1 MTLSLLISIPFC
13 VACIASA
20 VIHPSLVRF
29 ARMKNLVDNP
39 NTRKLQIRP
48 VPVLGGIGVFFGI
61 MLGLVGACA
70 VIDCSSLFVIFG
82 CMLLMMYV
90 GAMDDMLDISPAVRL
105 AAQIVVVLILISID
119 GLSLDDFHGL
129 WGIGS
134 LPAAASVP
142 LTVFAVVGIINAL
155 NLIDGVDGLFSMFTM
170 ATCTLFGT
178 IFLFG
183 GDFQLFVLAAASIGA
198 MIPFLLHNAFGNT
211 SKMFVGDGG
220 TLLMGVVL
228 SVFVMEIVSNPVYG
242 KMFAAH
248 NLGVVPF
255 ALAALAVP
263 VFDTVRVMTARILHG
278 GSPFIGDKTHLH
290 HMFIWLGVSHIGTA
304 VSIVVLNLFVVLT
317 CWKAAQAGLSV
328 DAQFYIVIAAALFV
342 TCGIYYGV
350 RLVYRL
356 NPERM
361 DRFRD
366 WKSHHRPDR
375 AMFDFMQRL
384 VDRF

>member
-1 MTLSLLISIPFC
+1 MTLSLVALIPFC
-13 VACIASA
+13 IACVASA

-61 MLGLVGACA
+61 MLGIVGACA
-70 VIDCSSLFVIFG
+70 VVDCSSLFVIFG

-90 GAMDDMLDISPAVRL
+90 GAMDDMMDISPLVRL
-105 AAQIVVVLILISID
+105 AVQIAVVLILIYID

-129 WGIGS
+129 WGLGA
-134 LPAAASVP
+134 LPAAVSVP

-170 ATCTLFGT
+170 ATCAIFAV
-178 IFLFG
+178 IFLNG
-183 GDFQLFVLAAASIGA
+183 GDLQLFVLAVASIGS

-228 SVFVMEIVSNPVYG
+228 SVFVMEIVCNPVYG
-242 KMFAAH
+242 KMFAPL

-255 ALAALAVP
+255 ALAVLAVP
-263 VFDTVRVMTARILHG
+263 VFDTVRVMTARIIRG
-278 GSPFIGDKTHLH
+278 GNPMIGDKTHLH
-290 HMFIWLGVSHIGTA
+290 HMFIWLGVSHVSTA
-304 VSIVVLNLFVVLT
+304 LSIVCLNMLVVCA
-317 CWKAAQAGLSV
+317 CWLSARAGMSV
-328 DAQFYIVIAAALFV
+328 DAQFCVVIAAALFV

-350 RLVYRL
+350 RLIYRL
-356 NPERM
+356 FPEKT
-361 DRFRD
+361 DRFRE
-366 WKSHHRPDR
+366 WKSHHRPSR
-375 AMFDFMQRL
+375 AMFCFVQRL

>member
-1 MTLSLLISIPFC
+1 MLRLLTISIPFC

-20 VIHPSLVRF
+20 MIHPSLVRF

-48 VPVLGGIGVFFGI
+48 VPVLGGICVFFGI
-61 MLGLVGACA
+61 MLGLVGAC
-70 VIDCSSLFVIFG
+70 VVVDCSSLFVVFG
-82 CMLLMMYV
+82 CMLVMLYV
-90 GAMDDMLDISPAVRL
+90 GAMDDMLDISPKIRL
-105 AAQIVVVLILISID
+105 AAQIAVVLILIYI
-119 GLSLDDFHGL
+119 GGFSLDDFHGL
-129 WGIGS
+129 WGLHA

-155 NLIDGVDGLFSMFTM
+155 NLIDGVDGLFSMFCM
-170 ATCTLFGT
+170 EVCALFGV
-178 IFLFG
+178 IFLLG
-183 GDFQLFVLAAASIGA
+183 GDLQLFVLAVASIGA
-198 MIPFLLHNAFGNT
+198 LIPFLLHNAFGNT

-228 SVFVMEIVSNPVYG
+228 SVFVMEIVGNPVYE
-242 KMFAAH
+242 KMFAPY

-255 ALAALAVP
+255 VLAALSVP
-263 VFDTVRVMTARILHG
+263 VFDTVRVMTARILRG

-290 HMFIWLGVSHIGTA
+290 HMFIWLGVSHISTA
-304 VSIVVLNLFVVLT
+304 LSIIGLNLLVVWA
-317 CWKAAQAGLSV
+317 CWRAASAGLSV
-328 DAQFYIVIAAALFV
+328 DMQFYVVIAAALFV

-350 RLVYRL
+350 RLLYRM

-361 DRFRD
+361 DRFRI
-366 WKSHHRPDR
+366 WKANHRPSR
-375 AMFDFMQRL
+375 AMFEFMRRL